1 MSSLFASRQARQ
13 GPRDA
18 VAVIVARVL
27 VAPLLTHACGRA
39 AHEEE
44 EDEHATARH
53 ASGAGARARSPGPT
67 SVVVCFL
74 LRVLLRRAH
83 SRGWCSRAPHDAHGK
98 KGRLLRFGF
107 ACCEGIHTK
116 AEAIDS

>member
-1 MSSLFASRQARQ
+1 M
-13 GPRDA
+13 
-18 VAVIVARVL
+18 IVARVL
-27 VAPLLTHACGRA
+27 VSPLLTHACGRA

-53 ASGAGARARSPGPT
+53 ASGAGARARSTAGPT

-83 SRGWCSRAPHDAHGK
+83 SRGVAWLV
-98 KGRLLRFGF
+98 LLRTKEEEEKLRGSMF
-107 ACCEGIHTK
+107 AGLL
-116 AEAIDS
+116 